1 MSPSKRNTRSTT
13 INVDKTSW
21 GSGGLFANRELGS
34 LMLMLV
40 TPIFVLTIWYTC
52 AAHNGSVMSLVNEIT
67 KNGLFEFL
75 QNVWPTP
82 FDPYAWKM
90 ILSYM
95 AFELFLMK
103 FVPGKEFRATATAS
117 GHVPVYNA
125 NGVQCYV
132 ITIVTLFVLAYYG
145 ISKPSE
151 VYDNMGKLLSSMNLF
166 AVLFCAMLTFKGLNF
181 PSTKDSGSNG
191 NLIID
196 FFWGTE
202 LYPRIFGWDVKQ
214 FTNCRFGMM
223 FWQVGILCYAF
234 KQYENLGGYISS
246 SMLVSVLLQTVYI
259 AKFFWWETGYF
270 CSMDIQH
277 DRAGYYICWGCMM
290 WVPSVYTIHTFFL
303 VNHPVF
309 LSIPLTILN
318 LAAGIF
324 CIWCNYDCDRQRQ
337 EFRAT
342 NGKMSVWGEKP
353 VYVEAKYTTKDGEE
367 RTSLL
372 LCSGWWGLARHFH
385 YVPEIMGSF
394 FWCVPAL
401 FTHPLPYFYP
411 VYLTL
416 LLLDRAW
423 RDDARCGDKYKK
435 YWSEYCK
442 VVPYKII
449 PGVV

>member
-1 MSPSKRNTRSTT
+1 MAPRKSVTGSMADKPKTT
-13 INVDKTSW
+13 W
-21 GSGGLFANRELGS
+21 GDGGLFGNRAVGS

-40 TPIFVLTIWYTC
+40 TPMFVFFIWYTC
-52 AAHNGSVMSLVNEIT
+52 AVHDGSVAGVVAEAIKVGPLAFVQSL
-67 KNGLFEFL
+67 
-75 QNVWPTP
+75 WPTP

-103 FVPGKEFRATATAS
+103 FVPGKAFHGSATPT

-132 ITIVTLFVLAYYG
+132 ITIATLFGLAYYG
-145 ISKPSE
+145 VIRPAE
-151 VYDNMGKLLSSMNLF
+151 VYDNFGKLLSSMNLF
-166 AVLFCAMLTFKGLNF
+166 AIFFCLMLTVKGLNF
-181 PSTKDSGSNG
+181 PSTKDNGSNG
-191 NLIID
+191 NWIID

-202 LYPRIFGWDVKQ
+202 LYPRILGWDVKQ

-223 FWQVGILCYAF
+223 FWQVGIICYAF
-234 KQYENLGGYISS
+234 KQYEDLGGHISS

-303 VNHPVF
+303 VKHPIY
-309 LSIPLTILN
+309 LSIPTTLLL
-318 LAAGIF
+318 LAAGVF

-337 EFRAT
+337 EFRAK
-342 NGKMSVWGEKP
+342 NGQVQVWGEDP
-353 VYVEAKYTTKDGEE
+353 VYIEARCKVDGKD

-372 LCSGWWGLARHFH
+372 LASGWWGLARHFH
-385 YVPEIMGSF
+385 YVPEIMSSV
-394 FWCVPAL
+394 FWCVPVQAS
-401 FTHPLPYFYP
+401 FPLPYFYP

-423 RDDARCGDKYKK
+423 RDDARCGDKYKEDWK
-435 YWSEYCK
+435 AYCK
-442 VVPYKII
+442 LVPYKIV
-449 PGVV
+449 PGIV